1 MDLKGYKRV
10 KKVDIKGWLLRGN
23 AVIYAFI
30 LIVFIA
36 AIIFMFNTVGSMFT
50 EKSDDNIENITDE
63 SVSYVADNQ
72 SYKISINKTENF
84 VTIYKMESDGSFNNP
99 YKTFRCSVS
108 SDVHTGETKINE
120 KYVWRRLSDNVYG
133 HYTTGLANQAYIHS
147 VPYHSQ
153 SNADLIASAYN
164 NLGNEA
170 KLGYIYLAVA
180 DAKWIYENCGIN
192 SVVDIYEQKGEQP
205 LIALNEF
212 SKIPEDSKYDPT
224 DNVRASTDGKVDTK
238 IDYMTGVD
246 NCTVHVGEAFDRWAG
261 IYAVDMN
268 RKDITSYITITG
280 ELDLSTPGTYVLIY
294 HLEDN
299 YGTNLAY
306 WRYITVID
314 GTENETT
321 DNQETQQESTQQ
333 TSAVQNETTQAVQT
347 QPVTQ
352 AVQPTTQSMENTQ
365 QTVTRPEV
373 NTTAP
378 VVTQPVQTTTASGN
392 IITQSAG
399 ITN

>member
-1 MDLKGYKRV
+1 
-10 KKVDIKGWLLRGN
+10 
-23 AVIYAFI
+23 
-30 LIVFIA
+30 
-36 AIIFMFNTVGSMFT
+36 
-50 EKSDDNIENITDE
+50 
-63 SVSYVADNQ
+63 
-72 SYKISINKTENF
+72 
-84 VTIYKMESDGSFNNP
+84 
-99 YKTFRCSVS
+99 
-108 SDVHTGETKINE
+108 
-120 KYVWRRLSDNVYG
+120 
-133 HYTTGLANQAYIHS
+133 
-147 VPYHSQ
+147 
-153 SNADLIASAYN
+153 
-164 NLGNEA
+164 
-170 KLGYIYLAVA
+170 
-180 DAKWIYENCGIN
+180 
-192 SVVDIYEQKGEQP
+192 
-205 LIALNEF
+205 
-212 SKIPEDSKYDPT
+212 
-224 DNVRASTDGKVDTK
+224 
-238 IDYMTGVD
+238 
-246 NCTVHVGEAFDRWAG
+246 
-261 IYAVDMN
+261 MN

-333 TSAVQNETTQAVQT
+333 TGTVQSETTQAVQT

-352 AVQPTTQSMENTQ
+352 AVQQTTQSMENTQ

-378 VVTQPVQTTTASGN
+378 VVTQPVQNTTASGN